1 MTDQPKLFK
10 IGAFGRL
17 ESEDP
22 GFYQKKGLAAG
33 SDENSRAAFDKLEK
47 PKKLTGMRLR
57 VYKSIQYGWFRD
69 HGATPHE
76 VADYLQIDIVTV
88 RARITELYNDG
99 YIKRLNSKRKTP
111 SGNLA
116 HVYVVKEGD

>member
-47 PKKLTGMRLR
+47 PKKLTGMRLA
-57 VYKSIQYGWFRD
+57 VYECIEWYGKGFP
-69 HGATPHE
+69 GMTPHDI
-76 VADYLQIDIVTV
+76 ALDLKMDIVTV

-111 SGNLA
+111 SGNMA
-116 HVYVVKEGD
+116 YVYVVSDR